1 MTVAKIR
8 ILNGHVTLFPW
19 KIINVKENL
28 TIQGLFEH
36 IVDQYVLRLKEEIL
50 EKIKVR
56 CSEAKEQTGDEVEL
70 GCVISDIVSI
80 FGSLFTFHIKIFSDK
95 NKSQPVS
102 AFDILKN
109 AAKKRHLPTFTF
121 SQNPK
126 MNDKLKLDILSYIS
140 FHKGGWTCDAVSTG
154 KKFIR
159 ELSDAL
165 WYVDKCGSKTFNSKY
180 TIPAEFFQFVNC
192 FDPVKDKKERILF
205 TYDELN
211 FHNQNLTAYLKMSWI
226 KHPCF
231 TFLKPSLIKFAND
244 LQKYAESPTIVTKY
258 KKLVTAVE
266 STDYWK
272 IINVDQYCPNNSTAK
287 STYLQNLE
295 EAFTFKIGIYTYH
308 HGNVMN
314 TTFVWKIDPNID
326 ESAAFKKNY
335 EIQNELKS
343 FMPVYATRT
352 MRREFVNT
360 CDMFLG
366 NVEKSR
372 VCRIYK
378 EFTGDST
385 ADESEIDARGT
396 AQDSVIAVDERH
408 HDPIIHLARAIS
420 VKDLRN
426 QIVKICPEGT
436 PIPSVQWLRLQFW
449 PKNSWNLSSLQYT
462 GNLPLK
468 FMIQV
473 RQLDL
478 NHIDSHYA
486 SAIFCYLKELAIKF
500 KDHTWLVFLDDKHR
514 CKIGELGHPVAAI
527 ERGKQVVVTTHET
540 FAISDHDFTKCS
552 LIPSVTMLY
561 AAFQVSSAL
570 RHMTELY
577 DILLHTEMHHPF
589 LMLYTDGGPNH
600 KNTFLRVQLSLIAIF
615 IALDLDYLVAVR
627 TPPGHSWK
635 NPVERIMSILNLGM
649 QCVGLMR
656 QKMSEEMEKLISG
669 CNSLEDM
676 REKAKTNHQLEK
688 ELLQSM
694 EPIRDLLSNLFT
706 RQSFKDEFFKVF
718 EPATKTEMENF
729 WESVHLVDD
738 SITIKDTSQKKVA
751 NKPKLQEFMEH
762 CCQKCLYFFEI
773 KKCGNDECN
782 ICRPIRSNPDVF
794 KELKGL
800 PDPIPGPD
808 DHYMSFSEIYE
819 KKTTE
824 EHCSSLQNRKP
835 RNIPSN
841 IEKKEGNG
849 MDFSPTAQFGK
860 NVRTVIK
867 CVECNKPRV
876 LYACHKISEE
886 QFCLLQSFLE
896 SIEYTCGITFKG
908 LSELSFS
915 KSRREINVINE
926 DNEKENNNEDI
937 EGTSRNDPIAEL
949 FKVVQVNS
957 KHTCDSAIEKP
968 YFVAEIFPQICSVCS
983 IPEDLIQI
991 ENELPYCRECHISAG
1006 KKKENGKKKVF

>member
-1 MTVAKIR
+1 
-8 ILNGHVTLFPW
+8 
-19 KIINVKENL
+19 
-28 TIQGLFEH
+28 
-36 IVDQYVLRLKEEIL
+36 
-50 EKIKVR
+50 
-56 CSEAKEQTGDEVEL
+56 
-70 GCVISDIVSI
+70 
-80 FGSLFTFHIKIFSDK
+80 
-95 NKSQPVS
+95 
-102 AFDILKN
+102 
-109 AAKKRHLPTFTF
+109 
-121 SQNPK
+121 

-751 NKPKLQEFMEH
+751 NKVST
-762 CCQKCLYFFEI
+762 Y
-773 KKCGNDECN
+773 
-782 ICRPIRSNPDVF
+782 
-794 KELKGL
+794 
-800 PDPIPGPD
+800 
-808 DHYMSFSEIYE
+808 
-819 KKTTE
+819 
-824 EHCSSLQNRKP
+824 SL
-835 RNIPSN
+835 
-841 IEKKEGNG
+841 
-849 MDFSPTAQFGK
+849 
-860 NVRTVIK
+860 
-867 CVECNKPRV
+867 
-876 LYACHKISEE
+876 
-886 QFCLLQSFLE
+886 
-896 SIEYTCGITFKG
+896 
-908 LSELSFS
+908 
-915 KSRREINVINE
+915 INY
-926 DNEKENNNEDI
+926 
-937 EGTSRNDPIAEL
+937 L
-949 FKVVQVNS
+949 
-957 KHTCDSAIEKP
+957 
-968 YFVAEIFPQICSVCS
+968 
-983 IPEDLIQI
+983 
-991 ENELPYCRECHISAG
+991 
-1006 KKKENGKKKVF
+1006 